1 MWLIK
6 KEDGWHLT
14 RCKYIKTPAF
24 DAWCSKTICNFCM
37 NNAFKVSSYQDGLLP
52 VIRKEISGKLMLF
65 YQEQEI

>member
-6 KEDGWHLT
+6 KEDGWHL
-14 RCKYIKTPAF
+14 
-24 DAWCSKTICNFCM
+24 TICNFCM
-37 NNAFKVSSYQDGLLP
+37 NNAFKVSPYQDGLSP